1 MPLTLSAHNLQIF
14 KFSNLQIS
22 PMSIGTFSYPMPT
35 NETAFSYSPGSPE
48 KKRLKEVLAELK
60 KQDIDIPMYIGGKE
74 VRTNKKVA
82 IHPPHELKHTLGHF
96 NAGEEKHVNQAIEAA
111 LAVHESW
118 SNMNWE
124 TRANI
129 FLRAADLMSTKYR
142 PYINGTTML
151 GQSKNPYQAEID
163 SACELID
170 FLRFNVHF
178 LSEIYKQQPISGPA
192 MHNRMEYRSLE
203 GFVLAVTPFNFT
215 AIGGNLPTSAAMCG
229 NVVVWKPA
237 NTQIYSAQMFM
248 RILKEAGLPDGVINL
263 IYVDGPTIGR
273 VCFNHPEFA
282 GVHFTGSTGVFNN
295 MWETIGKN
303 MPNYRSYPR
312 IVGETGGK
320 DFVIAHRS
328 ADPDV
333 VATALLRGAF
343 EFQGQKC
350 SAASR
355 AYIPSNIA
363 EEVKKKMIA
372 GVKSFKMGTVED
384 FSNFINAVID
394 EKSFDNIKRYIDGAK
409 KDPKANIW
417 VGGKC
422 DKSQGYFV
430 QPTIIETKNPKSV
443 TMCEEIFGPV
453 LTVYV
458 YPANSFE
465 KTLDLVNTTSPYA
478 LTGSIISQDRASIE
492 LATSK
497 LRHAA
502 GNFYINDKPTGAVVG
517 QQPFGGARAS
527 GTNDKAGSILNL
539 YRWLSARTIKET
551 FTPPTDYRYPFML
564 EK

>member
-1 MPLTLSAHNLQIF
+1 
-14 KFSNLQIS
+14 
-22 PMSIGTFSYPMPT
+22 MSIGTFSYPMPV
-35 NETAFSYSPGSPE
+35 NEPVLNYGPGSPE

-60 KQDIDIPMYIGGKE
+60 KQEMDIPMYIGDKE
-74 VRTNKKVA
+74 VRTNQKKA
-82 IHPPHELKHTLGHF
+82 IHPPHETKHVLGYFH
-96 NAGEEKHVNQAIEAA
+96 AGEEKHVNQAIDAA
-111 LAVHESW
+111 LAAKQAWSETSW
-118 SNMNWE
+118 EN
-124 TRANI
+124 RAAI
-129 FLRAADLMSTKYR
+129 FLKAADLLATKYR

-151 GQSKNPYQAEID
+151 GQSKTAFQAEID

-178 LSEIYKQQPISGPA
+178 LSEIYKQQPISSAG
-192 MHNRMEYRSLE
+192 MHNRMEYRALE

-248 RILKEAGLPDGVINL
+248 QVLREAGLPGGVINL
-263 IYVDGPTIGR
+263 IYVDGPTIGK
-273 VCFNHPEFA
+273 VCFNHREFA

-295 MWETIGKN
+295 MWETIGRN
-303 MPNYRSYPR
+303 MSGYRSYPR

-320 DFVIAHRS
+320 DFVVAHKT

-333 VATALLRGAF
+333 VVTALLRGAF

-363 EEVKKKMIA
+363 EEVKKKLIA
-372 GVKSFKMGTVED
+372 GVKSLKMGSIED
-384 FSNFINAVID
+384 FTNFMGAVID
-394 EKSFDNIKRYIDGAK
+394 EKSFNNIKRYIDNAK
-409 KDPKANIW
+409 QDPKAEIW

-422 DKSQGYFV
+422 DSKQGWFV
-430 QPTIIETKNPKSV
+430 QPTVIEAKNPKYVS
-443 TMCEEIFGPV
+443 MCEEIFGPV
-453 LTVYV
+453 LTVYI

-465 KTLDLVNTTSPYA
+465 KTLELVDTTSPYA
-478 LTGSIISQDRASIE
+478 LTGSIIAKDRVAID
-492 LATSK
+492 LATAR
-497 LRHAA
+497 LRNAA

-517 QQPFGGARAS
+517 QQPFGGARGS

-551 FTPPTDYRYPFML
+551 FNPPTDYSYPFMQ